1 MNEGINVTPFHLT
14 QADGNITKT
23 NGVAN
28 TWSDIFKYQVP
39 QNTEVLLQPGDLFS
53 AYLKDTSPA
62 ECGEDTCYVKIEVRD
77 PSENDHELVFGA
89 ATYKRIK
96 EFQNRN
102 EMAKIVITTARRV
115 LPRQWIVIV
124 IKDDAVVSYATSYFD
139 LFTSMIAVPL
149 T

>member
-1 MNEGINVTPFHLT
+1 MDDIANPIPFHLT
-14 QADGNITKT
+14 QADGNITKA

-89 ATYKRIK
+89 AIYKRIK
-96 EFQNRN
+96 EFQDGN
-102 EMAKIVITTARRV
+102 EMAKIAITIARRV

-124 IKDDAVVSYATSYFD
+124 IKDDAVVNYATSYFD

>member
-28 TWSDIFKYQVP
+28 TWSDIWKYQVP

-53 AYLKDTSPA
+53 AFLKDTSPA
-62 ECGEDTCYVKIEVRD
+62 ECGEDTCYAKIEVRD
-77 PSENDHELVFGA
+77 PSEQDKELVFGA
-89 ATYKRIK
+89 AIYKRIK
-96 EFQNRN
+96 EFQDRTK
-102 EMAKIVITTARRV
+102 MAKLAITATRRIF
-115 LPRQWIVIV
+115 PRQWIVIV
-124 IKDDAVVSYATSYFD
+124 VKYDAAVDCATSYFD
-139 LFTSMIAVPL
+139 LFTSMAAVPL